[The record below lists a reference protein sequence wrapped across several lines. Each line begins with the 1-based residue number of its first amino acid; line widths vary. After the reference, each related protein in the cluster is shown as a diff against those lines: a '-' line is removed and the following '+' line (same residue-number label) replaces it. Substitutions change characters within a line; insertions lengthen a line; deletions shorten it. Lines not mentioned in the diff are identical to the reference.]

1 MLIFFFSSTMDEM
14 KLIEVKEVGF
24 LLLCLF
30 KRPDGAEKYFI
41 IINY

>member
-1 MLIFFFSSTMDEM
+1 MLIFFVPSSTMDEM

-30 KRPDGAEKYFI
+30 KRPDGMKKKIFFY
-41 IINY
+41 N